1 MATAVENPSI
11 ASARERAAA
20 ILFGNEK
27 PAAPVVA
34 EYSVPVA
41 TPASAQPVFTPY
53 QPPETTQ
60 PARPTAYRSYLSAVE
75 IEPNAAPAPYTPR
88 PYVNAN
94 TVTQTVAAPAPVTQ
108 SAPVAETSTTV
119 ASEID
124 VELEEDTQY
133 VVKFKPSTIAA
144 VAVVAAIFVLMAV
157 LFIVNIVNLSA
168 ASAQIG
174 TLLREEQTL
183 NQQLNQAIHDTEQA
197 KQAALEQLG
206 NHNTPAIEHTIS
218 IDESAVYT
226 ASTTTNSNGGFF
238 DWLCQTLG
246 HLFG

>member
-27 PAAPVVA
+27 PTAPVVA

-41 TPASAQPVFTPY
+41 APTPTQPAFTPY
-53 QPPETTQ
+53 QPPETT
-60 PARPTAYRSYLSAVE
+60 PAVHQTTYRSYLAAVE
-75 IEPNAAPAPYTPR
+75 SEPNAAPAPYTPR

-94 TVTQTVAAPAPVTQ
+94 TVTQTVVAPAPVTE

-119 ASEID
+119 ANDID

-174 TLLREEQTL
+174 TLMREEQTL

-206 NHNTPAIEHTIS
+206 GHNAPAIKHTIS
-218 IDESAVYT
+218 IDDSAVYT
-226 ASTTTNSNGGFF
+226 ATTTTSSNGGFF